1 MTPIR
6 ESEPQNDKIES
17 LLQEK
22 RFEEAVALLSKRNHA
37 QTSSIGKTTA
47 LALGAIG
54 ILLLPMSYLISARK
68 QLSPGLSILAN
79 SEPQPSTAQSAVLAV
94 DALGLKIQ
102 VKNAPPSAQERFE
115 NVAVRHL
122 ARLHRTY
129 STWYRSD
136 EDLMGSL
143 HLKLKIDA
151 LGKVV
156 SIHPETSYLANA
168 SFTDAVMAEVRNW
181 KFPKGVLDG
190 AEITVPLLFVPK
202 GMDPSTAVQWE
213 RNIRRTEEQEKIPTD
228 RPITNNPPVP
238 VSVEAKHTPKPI
250 PPAADSHRP
259 ERMQA
264 SSHRRQELKTE
275 KEELVAFKTNQSVA
289 LREKPRFS
297 SKTVHEVDRDT
308 ELTVLANEGDWLK
321 VKLAAANSVGFV
333 RKEFVAP
340 LD

>member
-6 ESEPQNDKIES
+6 ESETQNDKIES

-22 RFEEAVALLSKRNHA
+22 RFEEAVALLAKRNSA
-37 QTSSIGKTTA
+37 NLAKSTA
-47 LALGAIG
+47 LAVGAIG
-54 ILLLPMSYLISARK
+54 ILLLPMSYLVSARK
-68 QLSPGLSILAN
+68 PLAPGLAILAN
-79 SEPQPSTAQSAVLAV
+79 TEPQPSAAHNAVLAV

-129 STWYRSD
+129 SSWYQSD

-143 HLKLKIDA
+143 HLRLKIDA
-151 LGKVV
+151 LGNVV

-168 SFTDAVMAEVRNW
+168 SFSDAVVAEVRKW
-181 KFPKGVLDG
+181 KFPRGVLDG
-190 AEITVPLLFVPK
+190 AEISVPLLFVPK

-213 RNIRRTEEQEKIPTD
+213 RNIRRTEEQEKIPAVL
-228 RPITNNPPVP
+228 PIASNPPAAK
-238 VSVEAKHTPKPI
+238 EAKHAAKPV
-250 PPAADSHRP
+250 PPTTDGPRP
-259 ERMQA
+259 ERIQA
-264 SSHRRQELKTE
+264 LSLRRQEPQAE
-275 KEELVAFKTNQSVA
+275 KEELGTFKTKQSVA

-297 SKTVHEVDRDT
+297 SKSVYEVARDT

-321 VKLAAANSVGFV
+321 VRLAAANSVGFV

-340 LD
+340 ID

>member
-6 ESEPQNDKIES
+6 EGESPNDEIES

-22 RFEEAVALLSKRNHA
+22 RFEEAVTLLSKQNGA
-37 QTSSIGKTTA
+37 QTSNIGKTTA

-68 QLSPGLSILAN
+68 QLAPGLAILAN
-79 SEPQPSTAQSAVLAV
+79 TEPQPSTPQNAVLAV

-129 STWYRSD
+129 STWYQSD
-136 EDLMGSL
+136 EELMGSL

-151 LGKVV
+151 LGNVV
-156 SIHPETSYLANA
+156 SLHPETSYLANA
-168 SFTDAVMAEVRNW
+168 SFSDAVMAEVRNW

-213 RNIRRTEEQEKIPTD
+213 RNIRRTEEQEKIPTVL
-228 RPITNNPPVP
+228 PIANNSPVLK
-238 VSVEAKHTPKPI
+238 EAKHASKPV
-250 PPAADSHRP
+250 PPATDAPRP
-259 ERMQA
+259 ERIQA
-264 SSHRRQELKTE
+264 SSLRQPQAE
-275 KEELVAFKTNQSVA
+275 KEELGAFKTKQSVA

-297 SKTVHEVDRDT
+297 SKSIYEVDRDT

-321 VKLAAANSVGFV
+321 VKLAAANSIGFV

>member
-6 ESEPQNDKIES
+6 ESETQNDKIES

-22 RFEEAVALLSKRNHA
+22 RFEEAVALLAKRNSA
-37 QTSSIGKTTA
+37 NLAKSTA
-47 LALGAIG
+47 LAVGAIG
-54 ILLLPMSYLISARK
+54 ILLLPMSYLVSARK
-68 QLSPGLSILAN
+68 QLAPGLAILATT
-79 SEPQPSTAQSAVLAV
+79 EPQPSAAHNAVLAV

-102 VKNAPPSAQERFE
+102 VKNAPQSAQERFE
-115 NVAVRHL
+115 HVAVRHL

-129 STWYRSD
+129 SSWYQSD
-136 EDLMGSL
+136 EELMGSL

-151 LGKVV
+151 LGNVV

-168 SFTDAVMAEVRNW
+168 SFSDAVMAEVRNW
-181 KFPKGVLDG
+181 KFPKGLLEG

-213 RNIRRTEEQEKIPTD
+213 RNIRRTEEQEKIPAVL
-228 RPITNNPPVP
+228 PIASNPPAAK
-238 VSVEAKHTPKPI
+238 EAKHAAKPV
-250 PPAADSHRP
+250 PPTTDAPRP
-259 ERMQA
+259 ERIQA
-264 SSHRRQELKTE
+264 LSLRRQEPQAE
-275 KEELVAFKTNQSVA
+275 KEELGTFKTKQSVA

-297 SKTVHEVDRDT
+297 SKSVYEVERDT

-321 VKLAAANSVGFV
+321 VKLAAANSIGFV

-340 LD
+340 VD

>member
-22 RFEEAVALLSKRNHA
+22 RFEEAVALLSKRNRT
-37 QTSSIGKTTA
+37 QTSNIGKTTA
-47 LALGAIG
+47 LAVGAIG
-54 ILLLPMSYLISARK
+54 ILLLPMSYIISARK

-79 SEPQPSTAQSAVLAV
+79 TEPQPSTAQSAVLAV
-94 DALGLKIQ
+94 DALGLKIH

-129 STWYRSD
+129 STWYQSD

-213 RNIRRTEEQEKIPTD
+213 RNIRRTEEQEKIPFVL
-228 RPITNNPPVP
+228 PIAGG
-238 VSVEAKHTPKPI
+238 SSALKEAKQASKPA
-250 PPAADSHRP
+250 PPTADSHRP
-259 ERMQA
+259 ERIQAFIPSTARA
-264 SSHRRQELKTE
+264 SSRKGR
-275 KEELVAFKTNQSVA
+275 VGRPFKTKPIGSAERKATLFVQVG
-289 LREKPRFS
+289 LRGRS
-297 SKTVHEVDRDT
+297 RHRVNCARQ
-308 ELTVLANEGDWLK
+308 
-321 VKLAAANSVGFV
+321 
-333 RKEFVAP
+333 
-340 LD
+340 

>member
-6 ESEPQNDKIES
+6 ESEPQDDKIE
-17 LLQEK
+17 LLLHEK
-22 RFEEAVALLSKRNHA
+22 RFEEAVAILSKRNGA
-37 QTSSIGKTTA
+37 QTTNITKTTA
-47 LALGAIG
+47 LAVGAIG

-79 SEPQPSTAQSAVLAV
+79 TEPQPSTAQSAVLAV

-129 STWYRSD
+129 STWYKSD

-143 HLKLKIDA
+143 HLKLKIDG
-151 LGKVV
+151 LGNVV

-168 SFTDAVMAEVRNW
+168 SFSGAVMAEVRNW

-213 RNIRRTEEQEKIPTD
+213 RHIRRTEEQEKIPIVL
-228 RPITNNPPVP
+228 PVANNSPVSIEAKPASKPVP
-238 VSVEAKHTPKPI
+238 PTTDA
-250 PPAADSHRP
+250 HRP
-259 ERMQA
+259 DRIQA
-264 SSHRRQELKTE
+264 SSLRRQEPQAK
-275 KEELVAFKTNQSVA
+275 KEELGAFKTKQSVA

-297 SKTVHEVDRDT
+297 SKTLYEVDRDT

-340 LD
+340 ID

>member
-22 RFEEAVALLSKRNHA
+22 RFEEAVALLSKRNRT
-37 QTSSIGKTTA
+37 QTSNIGKTTA
-47 LALGAIG
+47 LAVGAIG

-79 SEPQPSTAQSAVLAV
+79 AEPQPSTAQSAVLAV

-129 STWYRSD
+129 SAWYRSD

-213 RNIRRTEEQEKIPTD
+213 RNIRRTEEQERIPFVL
-228 RPITNNPPVP
+228 PIAGGSSTLKEAKQASKPVP
-238 VSVEAKHTPKPI
+238 PT
-250 PPAADSHRP
+250 ADSHRP
-259 ERMQA
+259 ERIQA
-264 SSHRRQELKTE
+264 SSLRQQEPRVE
-275 KEELVAFKTNQSVA
+275 KEELGGFKTSQSVA

-308 ELTVLANEGDWLK
+308 ELTVLGNEGDWLK

-340 LD
+340 ID

>member
-6 ESEPQNDKIES
+6 ESEPQNDKIDS

-22 RFEEAVALLSKRNHA
+22 RFEEAAALLAKRNHVQA
-37 QTSSIGKTTA
+37 NNITKTTA
-47 LALGAIG
+47 LAVGAIG

-79 SEPQPSTAQSAVLAV
+79 TELQPSTAQNAVLAV
-94 DALGLKIQ
+94 DALDLKIE

-129 STWYRSD
+129 SSWYQSD

-156 SIHPETSYLANA
+156 SIHPETSYVTNA
-168 SFTDAVMAEVRNW
+168 HFTKAVMAEVRNW

-190 AEITVPLLFVPK
+190 AEITIPLLFVPK

-213 RNIRRTEEQEKIPTD
+213 RNIRRTEEQEKIPFML
-228 RPITNNPPVP
+228 PIASDSPASKEAKQASKPVP
-238 VSVEAKHTPKPI
+238 PTTDAPR
-250 PPAADSHRP
+250 A
-259 ERMQA
+259 ERLQA
-264 SSHRRQELKTE
+264 SSLRRQESRAE
-275 KEELVAFKTNQSVA
+275 KEELGGFKTSQSVA

-297 SKTVHEVDRDT
+297 SRTVHEVDRDT

-340 LD
+340 ID

>member
-1 MTPIR
+1 MTPLR

-22 RFEEAVALLSKRNHA
+22 RFEEAVALSSKRNRT
-37 QTSSIGKTTA
+37 QTSNITKTTA
-47 LALGAIG
+47 LAVGAIG

-79 SEPQPSTAQSAVLAV
+79 SEPQPTAAQSAVLAV

-129 STWYRSD
+129 SSWYQSD

-143 HLKLKIDA
+143 HLRLKIDA
-151 LGKVV
+151 LGNVV
-156 SIHPETSYLANA
+156 SIHPKTSYLANA
-168 SFTDAVMAEVRNW
+168 SFSDAVMAEVRNW
-181 KFPKGVLDG
+181 KFPKGVIDG

-213 RNIRRTEEQEKIPTD
+213 RNRRRTEEQEKIATVL
-228 RPITNNPPVP
+228 PIANSP
-238 VSVEAKHTPKPI
+238 VSKEAKQASKPA
-250 PPAADSHRP
+250 PPTFDSHRT
-259 ERMQA
+259 ERIQA
-264 SSHRRQELKTE
+264 SPLRRQEPRAE
-275 KEELVAFKTNQSVA
+275 KEERVAFKTKQSVT

-297 SKTVHEVDRDT
+297 SKTVYEVDRDA

-340 LD
+340 ID

>member
-1 MTPIR
+1 
-6 ESEPQNDKIES
+6 
-17 LLQEK
+17 
-22 RFEEAVALLSKRNHA
+22 
-37 QTSSIGKTTA
+37 
-47 LALGAIG
+47 
-54 ILLLPMSYLISARK
+54 MSYLISARK

-79 SEPQPSTAQSAVLAV
+79 TEPQPSTAQSAVLAV

-129 STWYRSD
+129 SAWYQSD

-168 SFTDAVMAEVRNW
+168 SFSDAVMAEVRNW

-213 RNIRRTEEQEKIPTD
+213 RNIRRTEEQEKIPFVL
-228 RPITNNPPVP
+228 PIASASAPSKAAKDASKPV
-238 VSVEAKHTPKPI
+238 

-259 ERMQA
+259 ERIQA
-264 SSHRRQELKTE
+264 SSLGQQGLRGE
-275 KEELVAFKTNQSVA
+275 KEEQGAFKTKQSVA

-297 SKTVHEVDRDT
+297 SKSVYEVDRDT

-321 VKLAAANSVGFV
+321 VKLATANSVGFV

-340 LD
+340 ID

>member
-6 ESEPQNDKIES
+6 ESETQNDKVES

-22 RFEEAVALLSKRNHA
+22 RFQEAVALLAKRNSP
-37 QTSSIGKTTA
+37 QTTNLVRSTA
-47 LALGAIG
+47 LTVGAIG
-54 ILLLPMSYLISARK
+54 ILLLPMSYLMSARK
-68 QLSPGLSILAN
+68 PLAPKLAILAN
-79 SEPQPSTAQSAVLAV
+79 TEPQPSTAQNAVLAV

-102 VKNAPPSAQERFE
+102 VKNASPSTQERFE

-129 STWYRSD
+129 SAWYQSD

-143 HLKLKIDA
+143 HLRLKVDA
-151 LGKVV
+151 MGNVV

-168 SFTDAVMAEVRNW
+168 SFGDAVVAEVRKW
-181 KFPKGVLDG
+181 KFPRGVLDG
-190 AEITVPLLFVPK
+190 AEITIPLLFVPK

-213 RNIRRTEEQEKIPTD
+213 RNIRRTEEQEKIPIVL
-228 RPITNNPPVP
+228 PIASDSPAAK
-238 VSVEAKHTPKPI
+238 EAKHAAKPV
-250 PPAADSHRP
+250 PPTTDAPRP
-259 ERMQA
+259 ERIQA
-264 SSHRRQELKTE
+264 SSLRQQEPRAE
-275 KEELVAFKTNQSVA
+275 KEELGAFKTKQSVA

-297 SKTVHEVDRDT
+297 SKSVYEVDRDT

-321 VKLAAANSVGFV
+321 VKLATANSVGFV

-340 LD
+340 ID

>member
-6 ESEPQNDKIES
+6 ESETQNEKIES

-22 RFEEAVALLSKRNHA
+22 RFEEVVALLSKRNGA
-37 QTSSIGKTTA
+37 QTTNLAKSTA
-47 LALGAIG
+47 LAVGAIG

-68 QLSPGLSILAN
+68 QLSPGLAILAN
-79 SEPQPSTAQSAVLAV
+79 SEPQPSAAQNAVLAV

-102 VKNAPPSAQERFE
+102 VKNAPPPAQERFE

-129 STWYRSD
+129 STWYQSD

-143 HLKLKIDA
+143 HLRLKIDA
-151 LGKVV
+151 LGNVV
-156 SIHPETSYLANA
+156 SIQPDTSYLANA
-168 SFTDAVMAEVRNW
+168 SFSDAVMAEVRKW

-190 AEITVPLLFVPK
+190 AEITIPLLFVPK

-213 RNIRRTEEQEKIPTD
+213 RNIRRTEEQEKIPFELPIASDSPASKEAQHASKPLPPKTD
-228 RPITNNPPVP
+228 AP
-238 VSVEAKHTPKPI
+238 
-250 PPAADSHRP
+250 RP
-259 ERMQA
+259 ERIQA
-264 SSHRRQELKTE
+264 SSLGRQQPRAER
-275 KEELVAFKTNQSVA
+275 EELGVFKTSQSVA

-297 SKTVHEVDRDT
+297 SKTLYEVDRDT

-321 VKLAAANSVGFV
+321 VRLAAANSVGFV

-340 LD
+340 ID

>member
-22 RFEEAVALLSKRNHA
+22 RFEEAVAILSERNGG
-37 QTSSIGKTTA
+37 QTNNILKTTA
-47 LALGAIG
+47 LAVGAIG

-79 SEPQPSTAQSAVLAV
+79 TEPHPSTAQNAVLAV
-94 DALGLKIQ
+94 DALGLKIH
-102 VKNAPPSAQERFE
+102 VKNARASTQERFE
-115 NVAVRHL
+115 HVAVRHL

-129 STWYRSD
+129 SNWSERNQ
-136 EDLMGSL
+136 DLMGSL
-143 HLKLKIDA
+143 HLRLKIDA
-151 LGKVV
+151 LGNVV
-156 SIHPETSYLANA
+156 SIHPETSYVTNA
-168 SFTDAVMAEVRNW
+168 HFTSAVMAEVRNW
-181 KFPKGVLDG
+181 KFPKGIAEA
-190 AEITVPLLFVPK
+190 AEIAVPILFVPK

-213 RNIRRTEEQEKIPTD
+213 RNIRRTDEQEKTPTEG
-228 RPITNNPPVP
+228 PITNNPPV
-238 VSVEAKHTPKPI
+238 SVEAKHAPKPV
-250 PPAADSHRP
+250 PPPTADSHRP
-259 ERMQA
+259 ERIQA
-264 SSHRRQELKTE
+264 SSLRRQEPKTE
-275 KEELVAFKTNQSVA
+275 REELVAFKTNQSVA

-297 SKTVHEVDRDT
+297 SRTVYEVDRDT

-340 LD
+340 ID

>member
-6 ESEPQNDKIES
+6 ESEHKIDS

-22 RFEEAVALLSKRNHA
+22 RFEEAVTLLSKRNGV
-37 QTSSIGKTTA
+37 QTNNITKTTA
-47 LALGAIG
+47 LAVGTIG

-68 QLSPGLSILAN
+68 HLSPGLSILAN
-79 SEPQPSTAQSAVLAV
+79 SESQPTAAQSAVLAV

-102 VKNAPPSAQERFE
+102 VKNASPSAQERFE

-129 STWYRSD
+129 STWYQSD
-136 EDLMGSL
+136 EELMGSL
-143 HLKLKIDA
+143 HLKLKVDA
-151 LGKVV
+151 LGNVV

-168 SFTDAVMAEVRNW
+168 NFSDAVVAEVRRW
-181 KFPKGVLDG
+181 KFPKGVLDS

-213 RNIRRTEEQEKIPTD
+213 RNIRRTEEQEKIPFVLPIASDSPASKEAKHASKPVPPTTD
-228 RPITNNPPVP
+228 RP
-238 VSVEAKHTPKPI
+238 
-250 PPAADSHRP
+250 RP
-259 ERMQA
+259 ERIQA
-264 SSHRRQELKTE
+264 SSLRRQEPRAE
-275 KEELVAFKTNQSVA
+275 KEELGAFKTNQSVA

-297 SKTVHEVDRDT
+297 SKTVYELDRDT

-340 LD
+340 ID

>member
-17 LLQEK
+17 LLHEK
-22 RFEEAVALLSKRNHA
+22 RFEEAVALLSKRT
-37 QTSSIGKTTA
+37 QTSNIGKTTA
-47 LALGAIG
+47 LAVGAIG
-54 ILLLPMSYLISARK
+54 MLLLPMSYLISARK

-79 SEPQPSTAQSAVLAV
+79 TEPQPSTAQSAVLAV

-129 STWYRSD
+129 SAWYQSD

-143 HLKLKIDA
+143 QLKLKIDA

-168 SFTDAVMAEVRNW
+168 SFSDAVMAEVRNW

-213 RNIRRTEEQEKIPTD
+213 RNIRRTEEQEKIPIVL
-228 RPITNNPPVP
+228 PIANNSPVSKEVNHASKPVP
-238 VSVEAKHTPKPI
+238 
-250 PPAADSHRP
+250 PATDASRP
-259 ERMQA
+259 ERIQA
-264 SSHRRQELKTE
+264 SSLRRQEPRTE
-275 KEELVAFKTNQSVA
+275 KEELGVFKTNQSVA

-340 LD
+340 ID

>member
-6 ESEPQNDKIES
+6 ESESQNDKIES

-22 RFEEAVALLSKRNHA
+22 QFEEAVALLSKQNSERTYTIA
-37 QTSSIGKTTA
+37 KTTA
-47 LALGAIG
+47 LAVGAIG

-68 QLSPGLSILAN
+68 QLSPGVAILAHT
-79 SEPQPSTAQSAVLAV
+79 EPQPSTAHNAVLAV
-94 DALGLKIQ
+94 DGLGLKIQ
-102 VKNAPPSAQERFE
+102 IRNAPPSAQERFE

-129 STWYRSD
+129 SAWYQSD
-136 EDLMGSL
+136 EELMGSL
-143 HLKLKIDA
+143 HLRLKIDA
-151 LGKVV
+151 LGNVV
-156 SIHPETSYLANA
+156 NIHPETSYLANA
-168 SFTDAVMAEVRNW
+168 SFSDAVMAEVRKW

-213 RNIRRTEEQEKIPTD
+213 RNIRRTEEHERIPFVLPSASGAAAAKETKHASK
-228 RPITNNPPVP
+228 PVP
-238 VSVEAKHTPKPI
+238 STTDTPQ
-250 PPAADSHRP
+250 P
-259 ERMQA
+259 ERIQA
-264 SSHRRQELKTE
+264 SSLRRQEPRTE
-275 KEELVAFKTNQSVA
+275 KEELGAFKTSQSVA

-340 LD
+340 ID

>member
-6 ESEPQNDKIES
+6 EGESPNDEIES

-22 RFEEAVALLSKRNHA
+22 RFEEAVALLSKRNGA
-37 QTSSIGKTTA
+37 QTGNIGKTTA

-68 QLSPGLSILAN
+68 QLAPGVAILAN
-79 SEPQPSTAQSAVLAV
+79 TEPLSSTERNAVLAV

-102 VKNAPPSAQERFE
+102 VKNAAPSAQERFE

-129 STWYRSD
+129 STWYQSD
-136 EDLMGSL
+136 EELMGSL

-151 LGKVV
+151 LGNVV
-156 SIHPETSYLANA
+156 SLHPETSYLANA
-168 SFTDAVMAEVRNW
+168 SFSDAVMAEVRNW

-213 RNIRRTEEQEKIPTD
+213 RNIRRTEEQEKIPIVL
-228 RPITNNPPVP
+228 PIVSNSP
-238 VSVEAKHTPKPI
+238 VSRETKHASKPV
-250 PPAADSHRP
+250 PPAADAPQR
-259 ERMQA
+259 EKIQA
-264 SSHRRQELKTE
+264 SSLRRQEPQAE
-275 KEELVAFKTNQSVA
+275 KEDLGAFKTKQSVT

-297 SKTVHEVDRDT
+297 SKSIYEVDRDT
-308 ELTVLANEGDWLK
+308 ELTVLANDGDWLK
-321 VKLAAANSVGFV
+321 VRLATANSVGFV

-340 LD
+340 ID

>member
-6 ESEPQNDKIES
+6 DSKSQNDKIES

-22 RFEEAVALLSKRNHA
+22 RFEEAVALLSKQNGA
-37 QTSSIGKTTA
+37 QTKTLAKTTA
-47 LALGAIG
+47 LAVGAIG

-79 SEPQPSTAQSAVLAV
+79 TEPQPSTAQSAVLAV

-102 VKNAPPSAQERFE
+102 VKNARASSQERFE
-115 NVAVRHL
+115 YVAVKHL
-122 ARLHRTY
+122 ARLHRTF
-129 STWYRSD
+129 SSWSERNQ
-136 EDLMGSL
+136 DLMGSL
-143 HLKLKIDA
+143 HLRLKIDA
-151 LGKVV
+151 LGNVV
-156 SIHPETSYLANA
+156 SIHPETSYVTNA
-168 SFTDAVMAEVRNW
+168 HFTNAVMAEVRAW
-181 KFPKGVLDG
+181 KFPKGI
-190 AEITVPLLFVPK
+190 AEAAEMAVPLLFIPK
-202 GMDPSTAVQWE
+202 GMDPGTAVQWE
-213 RNIRRTEEQEKIPTD
+213 RNIRRAEEQEKLPTD
-228 RPITNNPPVP
+228 RPITNNPPV
-238 VSVEAKHTPKPI
+238 SVEAKQPSKPI

-259 ERMQA
+259 ERIQA
-264 SSHRRQELKTE
+264 SSHRRQEPKTDE
-275 KEELVAFKTNQSVA
+275 EEELVAFKTNQSVA

-340 LD
+340 ID

>member
-6 ESEPQNDKIES
+6 ESEPQNNKIES

-22 RFEEAVALLSKRNHA
+22 RFEEAVVLLSKRNGA
-37 QTSSIGKTTA
+37 QTSNIAKTTA
-47 LALGAIG
+47 LAVAAIG
-54 ILLLPMSYLISARK
+54 MLLLPMSYLISARK

-79 SEPQPSTAQSAVLAV
+79 TEPQPSTAQSAVLAV

-213 RNIRRTEEQEKIPTD
+213 RNIRRTEEQEKIPAVL
-228 RPITNNPPVP
+228 PIAGGSSALKEAKQASKPVP
-238 VSVEAKHTPKPI
+238 PT
-250 PPAADSHRP
+250 ADSQRP
-259 ERMQA
+259 ERIQA
-264 SSHRRQELKTE
+264 SSLRPQEPRAE
-275 KEELVAFKTNQSVA
+275 KEQLGGFKTSQSVA

-297 SKTVHEVDRDT
+297 SKTVYEVDRDT

-340 LD
+340 ID